1 MVVAV
6 EPTDAQLEG
15 AGAEAVVPLL
25 VVQMPNKPSDELLS
39 AFTTIRENWPE
50 LQPDAMAHVF
60 GDHAPIE
67 IRGFRIP
74 HVGPETV
81 QDRTHVRVLFAK
93 DAISTGW
100 ECPRAEVLVSF
111 RPAKDDTH
119 ITQLLGRMGP
129 HAVGSPCPATTS

>member
-1 MVVAV
+1 
-6 EPTDAQLEG
+6 
-15 AGAEAVVPLL
+15 
-25 VVQMPNKPSDELLS
+25 
-39 AFTTIRENWPE
+39 
-50 LQPDAMAHVF
+50 MAHVF

-119 ITQLLGRMGP
+119 ITQLLGGWVRTPLARRARQRPPELGRVRAAALRSK
-129 HAVGSPCPATTS
+129 HRR